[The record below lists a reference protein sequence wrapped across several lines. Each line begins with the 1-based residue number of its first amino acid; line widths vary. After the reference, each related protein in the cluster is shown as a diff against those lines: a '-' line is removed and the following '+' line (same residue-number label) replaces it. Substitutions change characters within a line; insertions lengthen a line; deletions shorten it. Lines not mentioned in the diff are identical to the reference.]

1 MKIKSQVE
9 KIIIY
14 HIITYSI
21 KTLIS
26 ASLPILH
33 LHLYTLIINANEI
46 HYSSQR
52 SDTYL
57 KKKIISF

>member
-1 MKIKSQVE
+1 MDCIGSMKIKSQLE

-26 ASLPILH
+26 APDSPH
-33 LHLYTLIINANEI
+33 FTFAFVHFD
-46 HYSSQR
+46 H
-52 SDTYL
+52 
-57 KKKIISF
+57 KC